1 MPNYFESSTVDFAA
15 NCEVEFPQF
24 VKFPATQPPDPLQNF
39 INHFKLEK
47 HAENGYFKETD
58 RSPFILELSN
68 QETDE
73 TNETMNNCNV
83 MPTATQKPAYKG
95 SRNFSTLIYY
105 MLTPDAPVSKLIMN
119 SSRNIHILQRGKG
132 QFVLIY
138 PDGSIKSFKV
148 GFDYSKGEVSQWVVP
163 GGVWKASFMIP
174 NEEFDNGFLI
184 SEVVVPGFEYS
195 DYKHFPGF
203 KELVEFVGQEKAEL
217 LKPLL

>member
-1 MPNYFESSTVDFAA
+1 MPNYLESFTVDSTPD
-15 NCEVEFPQF
+15 CEVVFPQF

-58 RSPFILELSN
+58 RSPFVLELSN
-68 QETDE
+68 QETNDSSKGSS
-73 TNETMNNCNV
+73 T
-83 MPTATQKPAYKG
+83 MPTATQKPVYKG
-95 SRNFSTLIYY
+95 NRNFSTLIYY

-119 SSRNIHILQRGKG
+119 TSRNIHILQRGKG

-138 PDGSIKSFKV
+138 PNGSIKSFKV

-195 DYKHFPGF
+195 DYKPFPGF
-203 KELVEFVGQEKAEL
+203 KELVEFVGEEKAEL
-217 LKPLL
+217 FKPLL